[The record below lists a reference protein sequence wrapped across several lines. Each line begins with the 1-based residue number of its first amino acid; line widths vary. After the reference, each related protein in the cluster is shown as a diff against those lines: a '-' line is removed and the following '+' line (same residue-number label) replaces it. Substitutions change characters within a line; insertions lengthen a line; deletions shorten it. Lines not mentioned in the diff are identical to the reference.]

1 MGFWSGPN
9 QSNDSE
15 NSGMCMATR
24 NRLSPA
30 KFIDANRWRV
40 TPQEALQRFAERAA
54 REAADTRTPAQR
66 WLNDPPPGRSAL
78 AQVRN
83 VAAPVQGPA
92 PRRSAGVPAGQ
103 GRARGHRGHGGQAG
117 HAGFVPNRVAHA

>member
-1 MGFWSGPN
+1 MRPN
-9 QSNDSE
+9 QFNDSRIP
-15 NSGMCMATR
+15 GVCMAKR

-40 TPQEALQRFAERAA
+40 TQQEALQRFAERAA

-78 AQVRN
+78 AQVRHL
-83 VAAPVQGPA
+83 ADPVQGPA
-92 PRRSAGVPAGQ
+92 PRRSASGTRVDLWK
-103 GRARGHRGHGGQAG
+103 AR
-117 HAGFVPNRVAHA
+117 